1 VDGLR
6 EEFRTHIGGT
16 SQALSTD
23 LWESTE
29 RRLLLL
35 SEKIHAVESRS
46 INGLGASATL
56 LPNPVYAAPDPYASG
71 VGSDVRVAQLERTVA
86 ELHNILRG
94 VEKNAAPDQS
104 LAVRLDRLEAK
115 LASHTVGAT
124 AQMSAMEQV
133 ATRNNGDGG
142 AGAEVVAQLQGQII
156 SIQRELED
164 DSVLN
169 QLSIMRQEIE
179 SNRIEAVSM
188 DDRLAQIEGSTE
200 RRNMSE
206 QAKLQSVDASVRA
219 LAEGDGMVK
228 AQVSDLLGVAH
239 AHATAIQ
246 EQDGQH
252 QLLRD
257 NVEQMDKAVSAMTA
271 KLGQLE
277 NNSDAGDNSIKAQQH
292 ALMSEMTR
300 KLQQNS
306 DGSSGDRVQL
316 QHCCEMV
323 VKLGNKSLE
332 ESQKLDQQTELL
344 TLMQQ
349 RLEAV
354 AAELQEER
362 RDRIKL
368 EREVNWWREQHNESA
383 IVDDSAGS
391 SELEEHMS
399 PTFQLSDLSVPPDT
413 P

>member
-1 VDGLR
+1 MLNYQQTFSAPLLTPKDRCVLFWLHTVSLPRNHLSERLFVGLRPQYCSDSAICAALQVDGLR

-56 LPNPVYAAPDPYASG
+56 LPNPVYAAPDPYSSG

-94 VEKNAAPDQS
+94 VETNAAPDQS

-133 ATRNNGDGG
+133 AMAHNNGDGG

-169 QLSIMRQEIE
+169 Q
-179 SNRIEAVSM
+179 V
-188 DDRLAQIEGSTE
+188 
-200 RRNMSE
+200 
-206 QAKLQSVDASVRA
+206 
-219 LAEGDGMVK
+219 
-228 AQVSDLLGVAH
+228 LLWTCMIA
-239 AHATAIQ
+239 
-246 EQDGQH
+246 
-252 QLLRD
+252 
-257 NVEQMDKAVSAMTA
+257 
-271 KLGQLE
+271 
-277 NNSDAGDNSIKAQQH
+277 
-292 ALMSEMTR
+292 
-300 KLQQNS
+300 
-306 DGSSGDRVQL
+306 
-316 QHCCEMV
+316 
-323 VKLGNKSLE
+323 
-332 ESQKLDQQTELL
+332 
-344 TLMQQ
+344 
-349 RLEAV
+349 
-354 AAELQEER
+354 
-362 RDRIKL
+362 
-368 EREVNWWREQHNESA
+368 
-383 IVDDSAGS
+383 
-391 SELEEHMS
+391 
-399 PTFQLSDLSVPPDT
+399 
-413 P
+413 

>member
-1 VDGLR
+1 MQMQGWEAQLNSIIRTTEKNLVDFQAHSHPNPIAYQVPVFDKENLVPSPLVPYTCHSRIPEVGGSSATADSSSELRSLIQRIDAKLSADIQRTATDAQRSVRAVWLHTVSLKLFLCYCLWVCPRYCSDSAICVALQVDGLR

-133 ATRNNGDGG
+133 AMHNNGDGG

-169 QLSIMRQEIE
+169 Q
-179 SNRIEAVSM
+179 V
-188 DDRLAQIEGSTE
+188 
-200 RRNMSE
+200 
-206 QAKLQSVDASVRA
+206 
-219 LAEGDGMVK
+219 
-228 AQVSDLLGVAH
+228 LL
-239 AHATAIQ
+239 
-246 EQDGQH
+246 
-252 QLLRD
+252 
-257 NVEQMDKAVSAMTA
+257 
-271 KLGQLE
+271 
-277 NNSDAGDNSIKAQQH
+277 
-292 ALMSEMTR
+292 
-300 KLQQNS
+300 
-306 DGSSGDRVQL
+306 
-316 QHCCEMV
+316 
-323 VKLGNKSLE
+323 
-332 ESQKLDQQTELL
+332 
-344 TLMQQ
+344 
-349 RLEAV
+349 
-354 AAELQEER
+354 
-362 RDRIKL
+362 
-368 EREVNWWREQHNESA
+368 
-383 IVDDSAGS
+383 
-391 SELEEHMS
+391 
-399 PTFQLSDLSVPPDT
+399 
-413 P
+413 